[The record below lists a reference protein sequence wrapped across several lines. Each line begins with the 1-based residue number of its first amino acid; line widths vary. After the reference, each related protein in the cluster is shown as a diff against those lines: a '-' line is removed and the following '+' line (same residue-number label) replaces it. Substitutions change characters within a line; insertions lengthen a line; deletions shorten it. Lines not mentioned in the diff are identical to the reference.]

1 MRDIFD
7 AEIRC
12 NSCNLKTNKNSI
24 LKEGFSLRYSECP
37 KCKEKWYHPSDI
49 KDYEEFRK
57 LKEREFHV
65 KLRMV
70 GNSFSVTIPKEIIEF
85 EEQFNRMEREM
96 DKIMKLCLDKP
107 GRLSLQFSEEMEN

>member
-1 MRDIFD
+1 MNDLFD

-12 NSCNLKTNKNSI
+12 RGCKVKTNKSSMF
-24 LKEGFSLRYSECP
+24 KDGFKVRYSECP
-37 KCKEKWYHPSDI
+37 KCTNKWYHPTDLR
-49 KDYEEFRK
+49 DYEEFKK

-85 EEQFNRMEREM
+85 EEQFNRMEKEM
-96 DKIMKLCLDKP
+96 DTIMKLCLDKP
-107 GRLSLQFSEEMEN
+107 GRLSLHFSEEL

>member
-1 MRDIFD
+1 MRDLFD

-12 NSCNLKTNKNSI
+12 DQCNVKNNKNSI
-24 LKEGFSLRYSECP
+24 LKEGFRVRYSECP
-37 KCKEKWYHPSDI
+37 NCKEKWYHPSDI
-49 KDYEEFRK
+49 KDYGEFRK
-57 LKEREFHV
+57 LKQREFHV

-85 EEQFNRMEREM
+85 EEQFNRMEKEM

-107 GRLSLQFSEEMEN
+107 GRLSLQFSEEMGE